1 MLLKSRG
8 STNKSF
14 EMELSHIYRIAYV
27 PSDSAYLKLLVLLT
41 SLLVVCVTAIEK
53 GIHYDHHPLCPMK
66 NRLNLHRDVA
76 EPVHF
81 KIETGK
87 IPVHMIYILL
97 HVQPISILC
106 LPLEMVSTT
115 ASILRRSDV
124 NQSIPRDTKYAIDAE
139 HAIYMEVAERSPSSR
154 VLSNI

>member
-81 KIETGK
+81 KIETGR

-115 ASILRRSDV
+115 ASILRTSDV
-124 NQSIPRDTKYAIDAE
+124 DQSFRRDTK
-139 HAIYMEVAERSPSSR
+139 
-154 VLSNI
+154 